1 MCNNIHIDNDDELDI
16 TTTECPRCGCDSY
29 SSQIC
34 TVCAYDFSW
43 EEENDGDDEL
53 GNY

>member
-1 MCNNIHIDNDDELDI
+1 MNIEIQEEENIE
-16 TTTECPRCGCDSY
+16 TPECPRCGCESY

-43 EEENDGDDEL
+43 EDEEYENDEIGES
-53 GNY
+53 